1 MRRAI
6 LLTSVLTAITA
17 PALHAGTFEPSRI
30 APDQGLDAL
39 NRSVARAQVGRD
51 LFSDPWATVTI
62 GSVDVYDVFPYV
74 ESRTF
79 QIVSD
84 PRWNRL
90 VYGEPGRSL
99 SAYDGAGRTLGA
111 LKAPRGLAV
120 DEANRVYVAD
130 EGNDRV
136 VVLQAT
142 TEFGDLQLQPLFA
155 IEGLSRPHD
164 VAYSDGGTPFTAG
177 DDFLYVADTGR
188 NRVVQ
193 YALRDGG
200 ARQTATIGE
209 LGDGQGRFAG
219 PMAITVGR
227 SGGTHTPDVYVADAH
242 TRRIVHLRRQ
252 GDALEWVGQVRQS
265 ADVVTSLDSD
275 QWGNLYAAAPNQ
287 GLVRKFAPDLS
298 AVAELKGDLSRPRSF
313 RVPFFTVRDHRT
325 GRVTREGRAT
335 AVSLEQWNDASGMRL
350 WNLGVDVPELSV
362 RSEGTPA
369 AELVI
374 TDRANVSYDLL
385 DGANGRTLRHRRA
398 GTFDA
403 GRHTI
408 ELTADDLAAAG
419 STEDVVLR
427 VTATSAYENGPSATA
442 RTAFRLAGGA
452 IGLPTQAVLLGNW
465 PNPVVGATRIAFVLP
480 NGSVQPSLR
489 VYDSAGRSVKR
500 LSQPWAAGRNEVVWD
515 GTDERGSRVS
525 PGVYFFKLRTGE
537 RELSQRIVV
546 VQ

>member
-6 LLTSVLTAITA
+6 LLTSVLTVITA
-17 PALHAGTFEPSRI
+17 PTLRAGTFEPSRI

-84 PRWNRL
+84 PKWNRL
-90 VYGEPGRSL
+90 VYGERGRSL
-99 SAYDGAGRTLGA
+99 HAYDGAGQTLGA

-120 DEANRVYVAD
+120 DENNRVYVAD
-130 EGNDRV
+130 AGNDRV

-142 TEFGDLQLQPLFA
+142 TEFGDMQLRPAFA

-164 VAYSDGGTPFTAG
+164 VAYSDGGTPFVTG

-188 NRVVQ
+188 NRVVE
-193 YALRDGG
+193 YALRDGA
-200 ARQTATIGE
+200 ARQTAAIGG
-209 LGDGQGRFAG
+209 LGDGEGRFAG
-219 PMAITVGR
+219 PMALTVGR
-227 SGGTHTPDVYVADAH
+227 SGGAHTPDVYVADAH
-242 TRRIVHLRRQ
+242 TRRIVHLRRE
-252 GDALEWVGQVRQS
+252 GGSLAWAGQARQS
-265 ADVVTSLDSD
+265 ADIVTSLDTD

-287 GLVRKFAPDLS
+287 GVVRKFAPDLS

-325 GRVTREGRAT
+325 GRVTREGQAS
-335 AVSLEQWNDASGMRL
+335 AVSLEQWTDASGMRL
-350 WNLGVDVPELSV
+350 WSLGVDVPDLSV
-362 RSEGTPA
+362 SGEGTPSA
-369 AELVI
+369 QFTL
-374 TDRANVSYDLL
+374 TDRANVSFDVV
-385 DGANGRTLRHRRA
+385 DGTSGRTLHHRRV
-398 GTFDA
+398 GTFAA
-403 GRHTI
+403 GRHAVALSA
-408 ELTADDLAAAG
+408 EDLAAAG
-419 STEDVVLR
+419 DASDVVLR
-427 VTATSAYENGPSATA
+427 VTAASTYENGPSATA
-442 RTAFRLAGGA
+442 RTAFRLAGGTV
-452 IGLPTQAVLLGNW
+452 GLPTQAVLLGNW

-480 NGSVQPSLR
+480 SGSVEPSLR
-489 VYDSAGRSVKR
+489 VYDSAGRSVRR

-546 VQ
+546 VR